1 MVNMSSVS
9 TGSASRELQRTPW
22 GLVILLFIAMW
33 ISFFDR
39 GNLAVAG
46 PVLAPG
52 LGLSPVALG
61 ILLSGFF
68 WTYAAGQL
76 VAGWLV
82 DRIEVRWVYAA
93 GFLIWSLATFST
105 ALVSSF
111 SALLAM
117 RLLLG
122 VGESVTYPAT
132 SRIIAAMVPENR
144 RGLANSV
151 IDLGARL
158 GPALGIMLGATLVA
172 GIGWRGLFVVT
183 GAAGLLWL
191 VPWLVFSP
199 RRLAVTV
206 SGAAAA
212 GPAPGWRDLLRR
224 RDVWGTCGGLCFTNY
239 AWYFLLT
246 WLPSYLVK
254 ERNFSMS
261 SLAIGGA
268 LPFLLMAIT
277 SISSGIFSDYLISR
291 GAPVV
296 QVRKGFIV
304 TGLTL
309 TAMFLPTTL
318 LPRLEFALAGL
329 FLSCLSLGIYASNL
343 FPLTQTLAGPLAAG
357 RWTGIQNACGNVA
370 GIVSPAAT
378 GWIVASTD
386 RFAYAFFAASASLL
400 IGAASFGFL
409 VRDPNAGLRKQPV

>member
-1 MVNMSSVS
+1 
-9 TGSASRELQRTPW
+9 
-22 GLVILLFIAMW
+22 
-33 ISFFDR
+33 
-39 GNLAVAG
+39 
-46 PVLAPG
+46 
-52 LGLSPVALG
+52 
-61 ILLSGFF
+61 
-68 WTYAAGQL
+68 
-76 VAGWLV
+76 
-82 DRIEVRWVYAA
+82 
-93 GFLIWSLATFST
+93 
-105 ALVSSF
+105 
-111 SALLAM
+111 M

-122 VGESVTYPAT
+122 IGESVTYPAT
-132 SRIIAAMVPENR
+132 SRIIAAVVPENR
-144 RGLANSV
+144 RGLANSI

-172 GIGWRGLFVVT
+172 GIGWRGLFLIT

-191 VPWLVFSP
+191 IPWMVYSP
-199 RRLAVTV
+199 RKLAVTV
-206 SGAAAA
+206 STVTVGE
-212 GPAPGWRDLLRR
+212 APSWKDLLRR

-277 SISSGIFSDYLISR
+277 SISSGIFSDHLISR

-296 QVRKGFIV
+296 RTRKAFLV

-309 TAMFLPTTL
+309 TAIFLPTVL

-329 FLSCLSLGIYASNL
+329 FLSCLSLGVYASNL

-370 GIVSPAAT
+370 GIVSPAVT
-378 GWIVASTD
+378 GWIVASTG
-386 RFAYAFFAASASLL
+386 RFAVAFVAAAVSLL

-409 VRDPNAGLRKQPV
+409 VRDPNAGKRRMPSNSLTY